1 MGKRTARDA
10 SGSIKVSVFRFLFF
24 LITVAGVAGSA
35 PATPAPPPIR
45 FEEIAA
51 QSGLQFE
58 LRNGESGG
66 FHQIELTLGGVA
78 AFDYNN
84 DGCTD
89 IFFTNGAAIPS
100 LRKSSPKFSNRLFR
114 NNCNLTFTDV
124 TAQADLAG
132 EGYAMAVAT
141 ADFDNDG
148 FADLFVAG
156 VKGNNLYRNLG
167 NGRFADAHLAPSDA
181 ASKWA
186 VSAGWFD
193 YDNDGWL
200 DLFVANYVVWD
211 AATEP
216 RCGTPDRQYYCH
228 PNAYPGLPNQLFHN
242 NHDGTFTDVSAASGI
257 GRQIGKGMGVS
268 FADYDSDGLTDIFVA
283 NDSVRGLLFHNQGHG
298 KFAEIGLEAG
308 VALRD
313 DGYAIAGMGA
323 DFRDLD
329 NDGKPDLLVSG
340 ILNDSFLLFRN
351 LGGKKGFE
359 DYAQRTG
366 LLMSTR
372 QLTGWSLGMFDFDN
386 DGWKDLFFALA
397 HLMQLDRYLGRE
409 SALPNRVYRN
419 LAGQR
424 LEDVSAT
431 AGPAFQSPAAH
442 RGAAFADFDNDGKV
456 DVVVTAVNSPAKL
469 YRNVTASPS
478 HWLALRLR
486 GVRSNRQGL
495 GAKVH
500 VRLPDG
506 RHLYNHSTTAVG
518 YASSSEPLVRFGLGT
533 NRLAAEIEIQW
544 PSGRL
549 QKLSNV
555 AADRVLEVTE
565 DGPP

>member
-1 MGKRTARDA
+1 MG
-10 SGSIKVSVFRFLFF
+10 GSVFRFL
-24 LITVAGVAGSA
+24 LLLTALEAA
-35 PATPAPPPIR
+35 AAPPPIR

-51 QSGLQFE
+51 QSGLRFE
-58 LRNGESGG
+58 LQNGEAGG

-100 LRKSSPKFSNRLFR
+100 LRKTSPKFSNRLFR

-124 TAQADLAG
+124 TAETDLAG

-141 ADFDNDG
+141 ADYDNDG

-156 VKGNNLYRNLG
+156 VKGNTLYRNLG
-167 NGRFADAHLAPSDA
+167 NGRFAAAPLPLPDAP
-181 ASKWA
+181 KWA

-216 RCGTPDRQYYCH
+216 RCGTPERQYYCH
-228 PNAYPGLPNQLFHN
+228 PNAYQGLPNQLFHN
-242 NHDGTFTDVSAASGI
+242 NHDGTFSDVSAASGI

-268 FADYDSDGLTDIFVA
+268 FADFDDDGLTDIFIA
-283 NDSVRGLLFHNQGHG
+283 NDSVRGILFRNEGQG
-298 KFAEIGLEAG
+298 KFTEIGLEAG

-340 ILNDSFLLFRN
+340 IVNDSFLLFRN
-351 LGGKKGFE
+351 LGGRKGFE

-386 DGWKDLFFALA
+386 DGWKDLFFALG
-397 HLMQLDRYLGRE
+397 HLMQLDRYLGRQ

-419 LAGQR
+419 IAGQR
-424 LEDVSAT
+424 LEDVSST
-431 AGPAFQSPAAH
+431 AGPAFQVAAAH
-442 RGAAFADFDNDGKV
+442 RGAAFADFDNDGRI
-456 DVVVTAVNSPAKL
+456 DVVVTAVNGPAKL
-469 YRNVTASPS
+469 FRNVSAGPA

-486 GVRSNRQGL
+486 GTRSNRQGL

-506 RHLYNHSTTAVG
+506 RHLYNHATTAVG

-533 NRLAAEIEIQW
+533 NRAAAEIEIQW

-549 QKLSNV
+549 QKLSSV
-555 AADRVLEVTE
+555 AADRVLDVTE
-565 DGPP
+565 DGEP

>member
-1 MGKRTARDA
+1 M
-10 SGSIKVSVFRFLFF
+10 FRFL
-24 LITVAGVAGSA
+24 LLLTALEAA
-35 PATPAPPPIR
+35 AAPPPIR

-51 QSGLQFE
+51 QSGLRFE
-58 LRNGESGG
+58 LQNGEAGG

-100 LRKSSPKFSNRLFR
+100 LRKTSPKFSNRLFR
-114 NNCNLTFTDV
+114 NNCNLTFTDS
-124 TAQADLAG
+124 TAEADLAG

-141 ADFDNDG
+141 ADYDNDG

-156 VKGNNLYRNLG
+156 VKGNTLYRNLG
-167 NGRFADAHLAPSDA
+167 NGRFAAAPLPIPDAP
-181 ASKWA
+181 KWA

-216 RCGTPDRQYYCH
+216 RCGTPERQYYCH
-228 PNAYPGLPNQLFHN
+228 PNAYQGLPNQLFHN
-242 NHDGTFTDVSAASGI
+242 NHDGTFSDVSAASGI

-268 FADYDSDGLTDIFVA
+268 FADFDDDGLTDIFIA
-283 NDSVRGLLFHNQGHG
+283 NDSVRGLLFRNEGRG
-298 KFAEIGLEAG
+298 KFTEIGLEAG

-340 ILNDSFLLFRN
+340 IVNDSFLLFRN
-351 LGGKKGFE
+351 LGGRKGFE

-386 DGWKDLFFALA
+386 DGWKDLFFALG
-397 HLMQLDRYLGRE
+397 HLMQLDRYLGRQ

-419 LAGQR
+419 IAGQR
-424 LEDVSAT
+424 LEDVSSI
-431 AGPAFQSPAAH
+431 AGPAFQVAAAH
-442 RGAAFADFDNDGKV
+442 RGAAFADFDNDGRI
-456 DVVVTAVNSPAKL
+456 DVVVNAVNDPAKL
-469 YRNVTASPS
+469 FRNVSGGPA

-486 GVRSNRQGL
+486 GTRSNRPGL

-506 RHLYNHSTTAVG
+506 RHLYNHATTAVG

-533 NRLAAEIEIQW
+533 NRAAAEIEIQW

-549 QKLSNV
+549 QKLSSV
-555 AADRVLEVTE
+555 AADRVLDVTE
-565 DGPP
+565 DGEP